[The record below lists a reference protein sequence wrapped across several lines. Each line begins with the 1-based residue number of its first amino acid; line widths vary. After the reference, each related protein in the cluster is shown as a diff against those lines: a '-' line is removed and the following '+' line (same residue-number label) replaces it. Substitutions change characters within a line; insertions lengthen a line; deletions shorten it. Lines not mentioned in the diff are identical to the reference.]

1 MSPSATLSSALSRW
15 GSGNLYM
22 MIVTVAKE
30 IVRGTT
36 YQYTRTFTDPA
47 SPLFLVRLIFTK
59 SSQRVVGSIARTST
73 ALLPPVSKAG
83 MLTYVILNSLLLSQ
97 RYNSFMDPVWDG
109 IGIVMRMTGGDGE
122 VRDDN
127 GKTRTESDIT

>member
-1 MSPSATLSSALSRW
+1 MP
-15 GSGNLYM
+15 
-22 MIVTVAKE
+22 
-30 IVRGTT
+30 
-36 YQYTRTFTDPA
+36 
-47 SPLFLVRLIFTK
+47 
-59 SSQRVVGSIARTST
+59 
-73 ALLPPVSKAG
+73 
-83 MLTYVILNSLLLSQ
+83 TYVILNSLLLSQ